1 MRSQLLAS
9 LLAAVLAG
17 TAHGQEQRDE
27 TAAAAGSGPKCRCVP
42 GDSCWPTPRAWDD
55 FNRQLGGRLVKTEP
69 VAKSCYE
76 PGKDLTRCAAVT
88 KLWPDQDF
96 QTSNPVGRPYPYNM
110 TCAPVDYAQ
119 GQTPVGGCSLG
130 QLPAYA
136 VNVTARQHV
145 AAALRFA
152 RARNLRVAVAS
163 TGHDLL
169 GRSDGYGSLEIW
181 LRHFRNAIVFQ
192 ETFAAAGGCAKS
204 GWTGSAVHV
213 DGAWQWRDVH
223 KVAKAHGVIVVGGGS
238 VSPGAIGG
246 WPSGGG
252 HGPATRNY
260 GLGADQILEAEV
272 MLADGRVV
280 TANHCQNT
288 DLMRAIR
295 GGGPGYGVVLST
307 KIKAHPDVD
316 VVTAHRLA
324 IAPLEHTPENKDLLD
339 AVAVL
344 LQAYPGLNDQGYAGY
359 AFWFRN
365 FPTVFIGN
373 ATSGYTHG
381 FWTLG
386 KTKDE
391 ADRAFAPVRRALDK
405 FRDRLFIQESFATYT
420 DYWSFY
426 EAESGLYDPVG
437 DTSILTSRMMD
448 AAAVSDYAKVR
459 EAVEVVSGGPDEVV
473 SNVVLLVSG
482 GQVFKDAADKT
493 SGLHPA
499 WRTSPFVLVSGR
511 GIPRADPNL
520 AAIRDA
526 VAHDVTFVKGGATK
540 KLAPSTGGYMNEGD
554 RNDPDYIKSFYGANY
569 QSHLAAKKKY
579 DPQGVFYCPTCVGAE
594 AFVDRPDGA
603 LCRV

>member
-1 MRSQLLAS
+1 MRPQLLVS
-9 LLAAVLAG
+9 LLATTLAG
-17 TAHGQEQRDE
+17 TAYGQESDDTT
-27 TAAAAGSGPKCRCVP
+27 TASSVAKCKCVP
-42 GDSCWPTPRAWDD
+42 GDKCWPSSSDWDA
-55 FNRQLGGRLVKTEP
+55 FNRTIGGRLIKNDP
-69 VAKSCYE
+69 VAKSCYD
-76 PGKDLTRCAAVT
+76 PSKDLAQCARVT
-88 KLWPDQDF
+88 KLWTDQDF
-96 QTSNPVGRPYPYNM
+96 QTTNPVGRPYPYNI

-119 GQTPVGGCSLG
+119 GQTPIGGCSLG
-130 QLPAYA
+130 QLPTYA
-136 VNVTARQHV
+136 VNATDRLTIVL
-145 AAALRFA
+145 ALRFA
-152 RARNLRVAVAS
+152 KSRNLRVAVSS

-169 GRSDGYGSLEIW
+169 GRADGYGSLGIW
-181 LRHFRNAIVFQ
+181 LRHFRNGINFQ
-192 ETFAAAGGCAKS
+192 KTLQAGRGCTKS
-204 GWTGSAVHV
+204 GWTGSAVHI

-223 KVAKAHGVIVVGGGS
+223 KVAKANGVIVVGGGS
-238 VSPGAIGG
+238 VSPGATGG

-260 GLGADQILEAEV
+260 GLGADQILEVEV
-272 MLADGRVV
+272 MLADGCIV
-280 TANHCQNT
+280 TANHCSNT

-295 GGGPGYGVVLST
+295 GGGPGYGIVLST
-307 KIKAHPDVD
+307 KIKAHPNVK
-316 VVTAHRLA
+316 VITAHRLA

-339 AVAVL
+339 AVSVL
-344 LQAYPGLNDQGYAGY
+344 LQAYPGLNTKGYAGY

-381 FWTLG
+381 FWTIG
-386 KTKDE
+386 KNKDE
-391 ADRAFAPVRRALDK
+391 ADKAFAPVRAALDK
-405 FRDRLFIQESFATYT
+405 FRDKLFIQETFATYT

-437 DTSILTSRMMD
+437 DTSILTSRMID
-448 AAAVSDYAKVR
+448 SAAVSNYTKVR
-459 EAVEVVSGGPDEVV
+459 ETVEVVSGSGDEVV

-520 AAIRDA
+520 AAIREYIS
-526 VAHDVTFVKGGATK
+526 HDVTYVKGGATK

-569 QSHLAAKKKY
+569 KSHLAAKKKY
-579 DPQGVFYCPTCVGAE
+579 DPEGMFYCPTCVGAE